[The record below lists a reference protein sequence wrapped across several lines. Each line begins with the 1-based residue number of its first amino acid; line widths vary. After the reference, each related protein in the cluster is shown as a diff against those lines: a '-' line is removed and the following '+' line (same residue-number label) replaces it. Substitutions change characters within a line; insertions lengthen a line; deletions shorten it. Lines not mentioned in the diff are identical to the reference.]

1 MKFGS
6 TTAKV
11 AFGAAAMAAASLFTP
26 ATAAANVQGFGATEQ
41 AVDGPLVADLTVT
54 NLRPSDAAIPGF
66 QPAGQLYQAD
76 VTVKSSAGTVQPQ
89 ISRFAARAFN
99 GTIYPVVN
107 KGPVP
112 GGLDPSPIDQGQQ
125 TSGELYFDVT
135 GQKPVGVMYTDQ
147 QDDFLVW
154 TRHV

>member
-1 MKFGS
+1 MTFTR
-6 TTAKV
+6 TTLKA
-11 AFGAAAMAAASLFTP
+11 ALSAAGIAGASILLAP
-26 ATAAANVQGFGATEQ
+26 TAAANVQSYGATER
-41 AVDGPLVADLTVT
+41 AVDGPLVTDLTVT

-76 VTVKSSAGTVQPQ
+76 VTVKADAGTVQPH
-89 ISRFAARAFN
+89 ITRFAARAFN
-99 GTIYPVVN
+99 GTVYQVLN

-112 GGLDPSPIDQGQQ
+112 NGLDPSPIDQGQQ
-125 TSGELYFDVT
+125 TAGELYFDVT
-135 GQKPVGVMYTDQ
+135 GEKPVGVVYTDN